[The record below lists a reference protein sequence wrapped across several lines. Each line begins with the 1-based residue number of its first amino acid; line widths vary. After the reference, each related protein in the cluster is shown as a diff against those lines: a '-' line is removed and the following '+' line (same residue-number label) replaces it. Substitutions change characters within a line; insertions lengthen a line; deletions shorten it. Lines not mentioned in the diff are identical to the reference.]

1 MRFNKR
7 SVVLLVTALLLGCT
21 GLFAQTPTGTVT
33 GTVLDSSGAVV
44 PGAAVKA
51 TDVETNVVSEKD
63 TNGDGAFTIINL
75 LPGEYTLTVEKNGF
89 KTVALPVF
97 PPVSYT
103 HLDVYKRQSET
114 CGNCATAS
122 FSSGDP
128 SRMTLCCFK
137 SSMVISRQRF
147 TVICNPICVKSRV
160 RTKTL
165 SRSPVPVLPSS

>member
-44 PGAAVKA
+44 PGAEVKA
-51 TDVETNVVSEKD
+51 TDVDTNVVSEKD

-75 LPGEYTLTVEKNGF
+75 LPGNYTLTVEKNGF

-97 PPVSYT
+97 P
-103 HLDVYKRQSET
+103 LDVNQTLTEKITLAVGTSSET
-114 CGNCATAS
+114 VTVSAS
-122 FSSGDP
+122 AIGQHGARDAS
-128 SRMTLCCFK
+128 
-137 SSMVISRQRF
+137 
-147 TVICNPICVKSRV
+147 
-160 RTKTL
+160 
-165 SRSPVPVLPSS
+165 